1 MKLLQHKLLLRM
13 GLPFLLIFCLALS
26 GCTKYEKG
34 FLSPYFQYPISLY
47 TVPKGRLFNSDAIN
61 PDGSSVP
68 FKIKLVHIYDASG
81 NIVDDMFAKT
91 YPVTVWTS
99 SYNILSDTTY
109 DLIVSKRKIEQLPP
123 VQVNESNGEIVA
135 NQATRFLP
143 SGLYSM
149 DLQVSNV
156 VGNQT
161 LKKIVSFKLADAPP
175 FETAPT
181 LGSVYDRLFKVG
193 NESVV
198 KSAKNPS
205 FSVTRV
211 ADSPNL
217 VIFKLLDKNGV
228 PFNPKKGEI
237 VKRPNSGLNPN
248 PPFLQ
253 NFQDYTHSYIATDT
267 AMVFPFAFT
276 PMPYISLGNGYNLY
290 YRIPTQFVHI
300 NGFPDD
306 TYSCNPRI
314 PVRIWQPGTYNI
326 TMQFP
331 DLTHR

>member
-1 MKLLQHKLLLRM
+1 MNLFQYKPSFKNGVPLLL
-13 GLPFLLIFCLALS
+13 IACLAFS

-34 FLSPYFQYPISLY
+34 FLSPYFQYPQSLY
-47 TVPKGRLFNSDAIN
+47 SIPKGRLFHSDAIN

-68 FKIKLVHIYDASG
+68 FKVKLAHIYDASG
-81 NIVDDMFAKT
+81 NIADTMFSKT
-91 YPVTVWTS
+91 YPVTIWTS
-99 SYNILSDTTY
+99 SYNTATDTTF
-109 DLIVSKRKIEQLPP
+109 DLINAKRSTAQLTPL
-123 VQVNESNGEIVA
+123 QISETNGEIVA
-135 NQATRFLP
+135 NSATRFLP

-149 DLQVSNV
+149 DLTITNVAGTQV
-156 VGNQT
+156 
-161 LKKIVSFKLADAPP
+161 LKKIVSFQLNDAPP
-175 FETAPT
+175 FETAPAI
-181 LGSVYDRLFKVG
+181 GSVYDRLFMVG

-198 KSAKNPS
+198 KSAKNPV
-205 FSVTRV
+205 FSIVRV
-211 ADSPNL
+211 ADSPSV
-217 VIFKLLDKNGV
+217 VIFKLLDKNGT
-228 PFNPKKGEI
+228 PFNPKNGEI

-276 PMPYISLGNGYNLY
+276 PMPYVSLGNGYNLY

-300 NGFPDD
+300 DGFPDN

-314 PVRIWQPGTYNI
+314 PVRIWLPGTYNI

-331 DLTHR
+331 DVTHR